1 MPIISHRILE
11 LNVYRRNKM
20 LRTGENKNNL
30 RRIIIPAE
38 GVLMTSSSGKTGA
51 FMDQMYI

>member
-1 MPIISHRILE
+1 
-11 LNVYRRNKM
+11 M